1 MFDPNAT
8 YPDPNVQAWAQY
20 YAQGGVDPTGSVYFI
35 SVPGV
40 KEASPPPQT
49 SPAPAAIQTAV
60 AGGSTAPLN
69 LHHGAQPAGAQGA
82 GAPGSPGAQ
91 HTAPQTFYQ
100 ANPSEPNTSSA
111 SLSSAAPAQGVPYG
125 ASPYAPAVASPSAEK
140 PAWQAQYGGLPGQ
153 FAGMS
158 VNGDGQ
164 TGHPGAQG
172 VGAPA

>member
-1 MFDPNAT
+1 MFDPNAI

-49 SPAPAAIQTAV
+49 SPDVAAVQ
-60 AGGSTAPLN
+60 AGGFIAPLN
-69 LHHGAQPAGAQGA
+69 HHGAGAS
-82 GAPGSPGAQ
+82 GSPGAQ
-91 HTAPQTFYQ
+91 HTAPQAFHQ
-100 ANPSEPNTSSA
+100 ANAGEPNTPNASPSSP
-111 SLSSAAPAQGVPYG
+111 PAQGVPYG
-125 ASPYAPAVASPSAEK
+125 ASPYAPAAASPGAEK
-140 PAWQAQYGGLPGQ
+140 PGWQAQYGGLLGQ
-153 FAGMS
+153 FSGMS

-164 TGHPGAQG
+164 AGHPSAQG